1 MYNTQ
6 VAVIKKANA
15 DKYKDLKSMAGA
27 AIAAEGGSAGE
38 ALVKNDAALAGG
50 LKSVAAQNDAILEVL
65 SGTSEVAIVD
75 MTLAKA
81 LIK

>member
-6 VAVIKKANA
+6 VAVVKKANA
-15 DKYKDLKSMAGA
+15 SKYTNIASLAGVS
-27 AIAAEGGSAGE
+27 IAAEGGSAGE
-38 ALVKNDAALAGG
+38 KVILENAALAGG
-50 LKSVAAQNDAILEVL
+50 LKSVSAQTDALLEVL
-65 SGTSEVAIVD
+65 AGASEAAIVD